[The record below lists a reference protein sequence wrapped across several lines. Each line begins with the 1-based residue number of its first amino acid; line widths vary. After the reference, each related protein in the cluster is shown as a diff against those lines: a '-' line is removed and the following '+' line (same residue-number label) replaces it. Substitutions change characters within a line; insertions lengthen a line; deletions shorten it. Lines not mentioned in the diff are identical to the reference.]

1 MQTNYEK
8 GRNAEYYV
16 INILEKRGYK
26 CVRSAGSH
34 TPIDILAAKG
44 KSLASKK
51 DTPILKGHNYI
62 RENEALNAV
71 LAVQVKAS
79 EENKMTLEEKF
90 KLIEWARLFN
100 AVPIE
105 ASKVDGRWSFRHVSL
120 DTTFY
125 L

>member
-44 KSLASKK
+44 KSPASKK
-51 DTPILKGHNYI
+51 IGVFHNYI

-120 DTTFY
+120 DTTFD

>member
-51 DTPILKGHNYI
+51 IGVFHNYI

-120 DTTFY
+120 DTTFD